1 MNHDILLGAEAVAR
15 GAVDAGISA
24 AYAYPGTPSTEI
36 FETILELD
44 RRDGLH
50 LHARWSANEKVA
62 LEEALGMSYAGRR
75 ALVSFKHVGLNVA
88 ADPFLNSAL
97 TGAHGGL
104 VIAVADDP
112 SMHSSQNEQDS
123 RFYADFANVP
133 CLEPSSQQEAYE
145 MAVDAFDVSER
156 LKTPVMLR
164 LTTRLAHSRAV
175 VTPRPRRAQN
185 VAKFTDESWKW
196 TLLPSNARK
205 AFDELLAHQVDFQAW
220 SQAHPANQLTVTGQG
235 RPGIVASGIAIGYVK
250 AALAEK
256 LNDYNLLHIGA
267 YPIPEASLRTLVASS
282 SALYVFEEGYPLIER
297 LLVGIGRDPSVPV
310 YGRLSGLVPRAGELN
325 ADKVKRAFGLPLA
338 AKVHVPAAVA
348 NVMQPRAPVL
358 CEGCPHTDSYRF
370 LNEVMAEHPGSRV
383 MGDIGCYT
391 LGYYAPH
398 NGIQSCVCMG
408 ASIGMASGV
417 VHAGLWP
424 VVCVL
429 GDSTFTHSGLPPL
442 LDAIR
447 EDTDMTVMILDNS
460 IVAMTG
466 GQETLVGETDKIVKL
481 VKGLGANPDHIHV
494 LSPLPKAHE
503 QNVALL
509 RQEVAHRGLSVIVA
523 SRACVTY
530 AKQIKENRRHQGLPG
545 MVANLEG
552 KP

>member
-156 LKTPVMLR
+156 LKMPVMLR

-267 YPIPEASLRTLVASS
+267 YPIPEASLRSLVASS